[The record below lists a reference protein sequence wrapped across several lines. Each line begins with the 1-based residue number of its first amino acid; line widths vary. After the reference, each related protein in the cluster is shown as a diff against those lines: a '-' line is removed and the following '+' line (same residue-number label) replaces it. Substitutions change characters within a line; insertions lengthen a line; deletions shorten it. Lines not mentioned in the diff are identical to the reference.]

1 MTAIFLFACPYD
13 SRKTSSKLLPWQR
26 ILKNFTIKYAYNS
39 SIAPFP
45 KDKKKC
51 RSPDRNST
59 FFVMKLFKIVMEL
72 NRAVRFKGQPLI
84 KYFGVG
90 IVAGSGVIGLESGKF
105 LSRMDVDG
113 KAAAID

>member
-1 MTAIFLFACPYD
+1 
-13 SRKTSSKLLPWQR
+13 
-26 ILKNFTIKYAYNS
+26 
-39 SIAPFP
+39 
-45 KDKKKC
+45 
-51 RSPDRNST
+51 
-59 FFVMKLFKIVMEL
+59 MKLFKIVMEL